1 MHEHR
6 FIGLLRAMATD
17 PSARGLQDDAA
28 VVAVGSEALVLTHDM
43 MVEGT
48 HYFPDADPA
57 DVAWKLVA
65 RNLSDLAAKGA
76 APLGV
81 LLGYMLGDDDWDRGF
96 AAGLAQ
102 ALSHYDTKLWGGDTS
117 THARGRADAPRVIGM
132 TALGRATHQ
141 PVPSRAGAQ
150 IGDSVW
156 IAGTIGDAYLGW
168 TTHDVRHNECGHYD
182 IETPEA
188 RAEQEASAVHQRYQ
202 TAFLR
207 PVPLLAE
214 GRALAAHVTAMMDI
228 SDGVLLDASRLA
240 EASRCTID
248 LDFDT
253 LPFSDDFRATWDTS
267 SDSGNHLDVQT
278 RNHASRYAAATF
290 GDDYALLFTLPNGV
304 EPRCPATCVGQV
316 RAPKPGQP
324 LLINGAAPTPTKP
337 LGWEHR
343 PD

>member
-6 FIGLLRAMATD
+6 FISLLRAMAID
-17 PSARGLQDDAA
+17 PSARGLLDDAA
-28 VVAVGSEALVLTHDM
+28 VVAIGSETLVLTHDM

-48 HYFPDADPA
+48 HYFADADPA

-96 AAGLAQ
+96 AAGLAA
-102 ALSHYDTKLWGGDTS
+102 ALSHYDTRLWGGDTS
-117 THARGRADAPRVIGM
+117 AHARGRADAPRVIGM

-141 PVPSRAGAQ
+141 PVPSRSGAQ

-156 IAGTIGDAYLGW
+156 IAGTVGDAYLGW
-168 TTHDVRHNECGHYD
+168 TAHDVRHNERWLYNMV
-182 IETPEA
+182 TAEA
-188 RAEQEASAVHQRYQ
+188 RAAREASPAHQRYQ
-202 TAFLR
+202 AAFLR
-207 PVPLLAE
+207 PVPLIAQ
-214 GRALAAHVTAMMDI
+214 GVALAPHVTAMMDI

-240 EASRCTID
+240 EASGCTID
-248 LDFDT
+248 LDFEA
-253 LPFSDDFRATWDTS
+253 LPFSEDFRATWDQ
-267 SDSGNHLDVQT
+267 GNQLDVQT
-278 RNHASRYAAATF
+278 RNYASRYAAATF
-290 GDDYALLFTLPNGV
+290 GDDYALLFALPRGV
-304 EPRCPATCVGQV
+304 EPRCPATCVGRV
-316 RAPKPGQP
+316 VPPVPGQP
-324 LLINGAAPTPTKP
+324 LLIDGTAPPLTTP